1 MVRTVNVTLSNVNV
15 TVRVRPEASVVV
27 YTHGETR
34 ATGHRPLR
42 GWPVQAPGR
51 AGQLRPANMY
61 CCTVV
66 VLPAADADQVPQNS
80 IAACAEEIRPV
91 DRAPPIRI
99 SWFAVARVPDATAD
113 IRSSPFVSSD
123 SPVGP
128 TA

>member
-34 ATGHRPLR
+34 ATGDRPLR

-66 VLPAADADQVPQNS
+66 VLPAADAGQVPQNS
-80 IAACAEEIRPV
+80 IAACAVEIKPV
-91 DRAPPIRI
+91 VSAPAIRI
-99 SWFAVARVPDATAD
+99 SWFPVARVPDEIGRAH
-113 IRSSPFVSSD
+113 V
-123 SPVGP
+123 
-128 TA
+128 